1 VKIDHLVLEKVLE
14 LNFSLFFCIDGR
26 EILGNSQTGLLAES
40 LIWEYVVQISSLIR
54 TLHAASLACRC
65 LHLSRLL
72 VDGDSK
78 AGRAKSR
85 VWLSGIGIADIL
97 DGSINGPVHQHIQND
112 LQDFGRLILML
123 ACNSIVGAQKEHLQ
137 TSLDIVQRSYSHDL
151 KNLIL

>member
-1 VKIDHLVLEKVLE
+1 MLEKVGNFHFYEVVFYL
-14 LNFSLFFCIDGR
+14 LFSLQGT
-26 EILGNSQTGLLAES
+26 SQTGLLAES

-54 TLHAASLACRC
+54 TLHAVSLSCRC
-65 LHLSRLL
+65 LHLSRIL

-78 AGRAKSR
+78 TGRSKSR
-85 VWLSGIGIADIL
+85 IWLSGVGIADIL
-97 DGSINGPVHQHIQND
+97 EGTINGTIHQHIQND

-137 TSLDIVQRSYSHDL
+137 TSLEIVQRSYSHDL